1 MVNEKRKGWNH
12 WLSKQNQKTCQWW
25 IYIYIYS
32 HEATY
37 IDCSFDG
44 HIIKGDVAGCITTR
58 VDNFCTYVIE
68 VNKDERK

>member
-1 MVNEKRKGWNH
+1 MRN
-12 WLSKQNQKTCQWW
+12 
-25 IYIYIYS
+25 IYIYS

-68 VNKDERK
+68 VDNNERSYGRT

>member
-1 MVNEKRKGWNH
+1 MKKKVETIDYLNKIKRLVNEE
-12 WLSKQNQKTCQWW
+12 
-25 IYIYIYS
+25 YIYIYS

-68 VNKDERK
+68 VDNNERK

>member
-1 MVNEKRKGWNH
+1 MKKEKVETIDYLNKIKRLINEE
-12 WLSKQNQKTCQWW
+12 
-25 IYIYIYS
+25 YIYIYS

-68 VNKDERK
+68 VDNNERK

>member
-1 MVNEKRKGWNH
+1 MKKEKVETIDYLNKIKSLINEE
-12 WLSKQNQKTCQWW
+12 
-25 IYIYIYS
+25 YIYIYS

-68 VNKDERK
+68 VDNNERK

>member
-1 MVNEKRKGWNH
+1 MKKEKVETIDYLNKIKRLVNEE
-12 WLSKQNQKTCQWW
+12 
-25 IYIYIYS
+25 YIYIYS
-32 HEATY
+32 HDATY

-68 VNKDERK
+68 VDNNERK

>member
-1 MVNEKRKGWNH
+1 MKKEKVETIDYLNKIKRLINEE
-12 WLSKQNQKTCQWW
+12 
-25 IYIYIYS
+25 YIYIYS

-68 VNKDERK
+68 VENNERK

>member
-1 MVNEKRKGWNH
+1 MEKEKVETIGYLNKIKRLINEE
-12 WLSKQNQKTCQWW
+12 
-25 IYIYIYS
+25 YIYIYS

-68 VNKDERK
+68 VDNNERK

>member
-1 MVNEKRKGWNH
+1 MTILTKLKD
-12 WLSKQNQKTCQWW
+12 LSMRN
-25 IYIYIYS
+25 IYIYS

-68 VNKDERK
+68 VDNNERK